1 MRAIGRSVATAVLA
15 GLVGAAC
22 VALFYAWHPAIAI
35 DFQRELPTNLSGV
48 YPAERDPASRLA
60 FAWTAGAAI
69 LRLPGLDRRV
79 AWRLDLR
86 IRGARQLPA
95 DNPDVTVL
103 ADGAPLETFHSTTD
117 FSDVHIIVP
126 ARPARRG
133 LVLGLT
139 SSKTFVPGPSDPR
152 PLGVMLN
159 TFVLAPEGIVLVP
172 RPALAAASLS
182 AAAMG
187 AAIALLGVTA
197 GSAIGGGLLVSAGT
211 AAIAARG
218 FGPFT
223 EYPTILL
230 RVGVWIAIALAGF
243 SLASQRARGRAL
255 RNTARFAAA
264 FSAAALFLKLI
275 VLLHPDMPIGDAMF
289 HAHRFQGV
297 LGGRLYF
304 TSVAPGGYAFPY
316 PPGLYV
322 FAAAFSGL
330 VHRGAGD
337 VMLLRIVTASVDAAA
352 GLLLY
357 WIAARIWDNRLAGAM
372 AVAIYHLTPLNFA
385 VLTTGNLTNAFAQS
399 LAVAALA
406 LMAAPTLALK
416 RWTTVLLLSIVLVA
430 AFLSHTSTLA
440 ILFAASIAI
449 AALFLLRRER
459 SLRSSGAAIALAA
472 IGAAL
477 VAFFAYYAYFMD
489 TYRLELARIGR
500 ETAAAAPAAGGRTIA
515 DRLRFVPY
523 ALSLNIGA
531 PVMLFAFLGAAQLAL
546 RPHVDRLALVLA
558 GWLAACA
565 AFLVIGVLTPID
577 MRYYLAALPAL
588 AIAAG
593 YGAARAW
600 NDGWPPQRTVWR
612 VIVAGL
618 LAAAISVGFH
628 HWWSAL
634 G

>member
-1 MRAIGRSVATAVLA
+1 
-15 GLVGAAC
+15 
-22 VALFYAWHPAIAI
+22 
-35 DFQRELPTNLSGV
+35 
-48 YPAERDPASRLA
+48 
-60 FAWTAGAAI
+60 
-69 LRLPGLDRRV
+69 
-79 AWRLDLR
+79 
-86 IRGARQLPA
+86 
-95 DNPDVTVL
+95 
-103 ADGAPLETFHSTTD
+103 
-117 FSDVHIIVP
+117 
-126 ARPARRG
+126 
-133 LVLGLT
+133 
-139 SSKTFVPGPSDPR
+139 
-152 PLGVMLN
+152 
-159 TFVLAPEGIVLVP
+159 VP
-172 RPALAAASLS
+172 RPASAAASLS

-197 GSAIGGGLLVSAGT
+197 GSAIGGAVLVSAGT

-223 EYPTILL
+223 DYPTIVL
-230 RVGVWIAIALAGF
+230 RLGVWIAIALAGF
-243 SLASQRARGRAL
+243 TLAAQRARGRPL

-264 FSAAALFLKLI
+264 FSAAALLLKLI

-322 FAAAFSGL
+322 FAAVFSGF

-337 VMLLRIVTASVDAAA
+337 VTLLRVVTASVDAAF

-357 WIAARIWDNRLAGAM
+357 WIAARTWDNRLAGAI

-399 LAVAALA
+399 VAIAALA
-406 LMAAPTLALK
+406 LMAAPTLTLE
-416 RWTTVLLLSIVLVA
+416 RWTMVLLLTIVLVV

-449 AALFLLRRER
+449 AALFLLRREP

-472 IGAAL
+472 SAAA
-477 VAFFAYYAYFMD
+477 VIAFFAYYAYFMD

-500 ETAAAAPAAGGRTIA
+500 ETAAAAPAAGGRAIG
-515 DRLRFVPY
+515 DRLHFVPY
-523 ALSLNIGA
+523 ALALNIGA
-531 PVMLFAFLGAAQLAL
+531 PVLLLAFLGAARLAR

-565 AFLVIGVLTPID
+565 AFLAIGVVTPID

-600 NDGWPPQRTVWR
+600 HDGWPPQRTLWR
-612 VIVAGL
+612 VTVAGL